1 MLMRGKVMQEAL
13 RHNTIQDRAERQ
25 SILPRPTLPDGD
37 LPYPPHLPQDTPAIP
52 NGTVVRADGSPDV
65 YVIQS
70 GTRRHVPDTQ
80 TLYLEGY
87 TNASVQT
94 VTQAKLQQV
103 PAGQAVTPFP
113 YAVASGEY
121 RSSGG
126 GHIAK
131 CHASL
136 NLTTGQITGTVTT
149 TNYVM
154 FTGYH
159 SGTLVIPRNIAGDPV
174 TATLHPVF
182 RYGVGMCGFG
192 DPQTRTDVIGF
203 SIGAEAAKQV
213 CSLDVIITDSPD
225 DLSEVLAKL
234 GKIGE
239 TVKTWFSLLDQTRDY
254 SAHVVGRGST
264 KA

>member
-1 MLMRGKVMQEAL
+1 MQEAM
-13 RHNTIQDRAERQ
+13 RKNEFRPTAGRP
-25 SILPRPTLPDGD
+25 SIAPRPTLPRPK
-37 LPYPPHLPQDTPAIP
+37 LPGGGLPTGGWPKVPTSQIP
-52 NGTVVRADGSPDV
+52 NGSVVRADGSPDLF
-65 YVIQS
+65 VIQS
-70 GTRRHVPDTQ
+70 GTRRHLPDLQ

-87 TNASVQT
+87 TNSSVQT
-94 VTQAKLQQV
+94 VSPAKLQSV
-103 PAGQAVTPFP
+103 PTGQPVARFP

-126 GHIAK
+126 GHIAR

-136 NLTTGQITGTVTT
+136 NLTTGNLTGTVTT

-182 RYGVGMCGFG
+182 RFGVDMCGFG

-203 SIGAEAAKQV
+203 SIGAAAAKQV

-225 DLSEVLAKL
+225 DLADVLAKL

-239 TVKTWFSLLDQTRDY
+239 TVKTWFTLLEDTRGFA
-254 SAHVVGRGST
+254 AHVAGRGSA
-264 KA
+264 KV

>member
-174 TATLHPVF
+174 TRPCTRCSATAWT
-182 RYGVGMCGFG
+182 CAASE
-192 DPQTRTDVIGF
+192 TRRPARTSSG
-203 SIGAEAAKQV
+203 
-213 CSLDVIITDSPD
+213 
-225 DLSEVLAKL
+225 
-234 GKIGE
+234 
-239 TVKTWFSLLDQTRDY
+239 
-254 SAHVVGRGST
+254 SASGRRGSISVGVCT
-264 KA
+264 GWTRRFSTASASP